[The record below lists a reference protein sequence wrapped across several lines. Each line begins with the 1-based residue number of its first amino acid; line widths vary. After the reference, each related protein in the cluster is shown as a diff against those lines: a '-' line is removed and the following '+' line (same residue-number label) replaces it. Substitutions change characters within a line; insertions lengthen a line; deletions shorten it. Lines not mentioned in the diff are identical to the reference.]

1 MPSSWDET
9 VVVDIDGTGT
19 DKNGVYYP
27 DRGVTR
33 ALVEYRSTGDLD
45 GTRTAAYLFAYRDG
59 KAGHAR
65 INGYERFEGSIGGHE
80 GTCVFVHTGGVE
92 DGLVSGHVE
101 VAEGLGT
108 GGLEDLSGSA
118 DLVLEN
124 PTDDGYELTL
134 AYDL

>member
-1 MPSSWDET
+1 
-9 VVVDIDGTGT
+9 
-19 DKNGVYYP
+19 
-27 DRGVTR
+27 
-33 ALVEYRSTGDLD
+33 
-45 GTRTAAYLFAYRDG
+45 
-59 KAGHAR
+59 
-65 INGYERFEGSIGGHE
+65 
-80 GTCVFVHTGGVE
+80 VFVHTGGVE

-108 GGLEDLSGSA
+108 GGLEGLSGSA